1 MENELQLFQNPDFG
15 GVRGLMIDGEPWLVG
30 KDVALVLGYS
40 NSRDAL
46 SRHVDDEDKN
56 TVVFHDGTSGNPNMT
71 IINESGLYSLI
82 FSSKLPNAKKFKHWV
97 TSEVLPAIRKTGQY
111 KREEAGRGVTVD
123 DYLKAAS
130 IVATCRNE
138 RLRYVL
144 GFLKQ
149 AGIEHNVKENEECQN
164 PGFETEQDAKAAAVE
179 RMRQVKVDKDFSYTQ
194 LGRILGI
201 DKVQIHRYVNGQVFP
216 SFPRALFIIE
226 RLKEVQ

>member
-1 MENELQLFQNPDFG
+1 MENELQLFQSPDFG
-15 GVRGLMIDGEPWLVG
+15 GIRGLLIDGEPWLVG
-30 KDVALVLGYS
+30 KDVALVLGYAKPQNAIAS
-40 NSRDAL
+40 
-46 SRHVDDEDKN
+46 HIDDEDRKGAPIQ
-56 TVVFHDGTSGNPNMT
+56 GTPGGTQEMT

-111 KREEAGRGVTVD
+111 KCEKAGRNITVD

-164 PGFETEQDAKAAAVE
+164 SGFETEQAAKAAAVE

>member
-30 KDVALVLGYS
+30 KDVALVLGYK
-40 NSRDAL
+40 NPQEAIRT
-46 SRHVDDEDKN
+46 HVDPDDKGVSEILTPGGKQN
-56 TVVFHDGTSGNPNMT
+56 VP

-164 PGFETEQDAKAAAVE
+164 PGFETEQAAKAAAVE

>member
-30 KDVALVLGYS
+30 KDVALVLGYK
-40 NSRDAL
+40 NPQEAIRT
-46 SRHVDDEDKN
+46 HVDPDDKGVSEILTPGGKQN
-56 TVVFHDGTSGNPNMT
+56 VP

-82 FSSKLPNAKKFKHWV
+82 FSSKLPNAKRFKHWV
-97 TSEVLPAIRKTGQY
+97 TSDVLPAIRKTGQY

-164 PGFETEQDAKAAAVE
+164 SGFETEQAAKAAAVE

>member
-30 KDVALVLGYS
+30 KDVALVLGYC
-40 NSRDAL
+40 NPQKAIRD
-46 SRHVDDEDKN
+46 HVDEDDR
-56 TVVFHDGTSGNPNMT
+56 TVNDSFTVNGTA
-71 IINESGLYSLI
+71 IVLINESGLYSLI

-164 PGFETEQDAKAAAVE
+164 PGFETEQAAKAAAVE

>member
-15 GVRGLMIDGEPWLVG
+15 GVRGLTIDGEPWLVG
-30 KDVALVLGYS
+30 KDVALVLGYC
-40 NSRDAL
+40 NPQKAIRD
-46 SRHVDDEDKN
+46 HVDEDDR
-56 TVVFHDGTSGNPNMT
+56 TVNESFTVNGTA
-71 IINESGLYSLI
+71 IVLINESGLYSLI
-82 FSSKLPNAKKFKHWV
+82 FSSKLPNAKKFKRWV

-111 KREEAGRGVTVD
+111 RRKEAGRDVTVD

-149 AGIEHNVKENEECQN
+149 AGIEYSVGGDAEKQDSDM
-164 PGFETEQDAKAAAVE
+164 ETEQMTKAAAVE
-179 RMRQVKVDKDFSYTQ
+179 RMRQVRADKEFSCAQ

-201 DKVQIHRYVNGQVFP
+201 DRVQICRYVNGQMFP
-216 SFPRALFIIE
+216 TFARALFIIE

>member
-82 FSSKLPNAKKFKHWV
+82 FSSKLPNAKRFKHWV

>member
-15 GVRGLMIDGEPWLVG
+15 GVRGLTIDGEPWLVG
-30 KDVALVLGYS
+30 KDVALVLGYK
-40 NSRDAL
+40 NPQEAIRT
-46 SRHVDDEDKN
+46 HVDLDDKGVSEILTPGGKQN
-56 TVVFHDGTSGNPNMT
+56 VP

-82 FSSKLPNAKKFKHWV
+82 FSSKLPNAKKFKRWV

-111 KREEAGRGVTVD
+111 RRKEAGREVTVD

-130 IVATCRNE
+130 IVAACRNE

-149 AGIEHNVKENEECQN
+149 AGIEYSVGGDAEKQDSDM
-164 PGFETEQDAKAAAVE
+164 ETEQMTKAAAVE
-179 RMRQVKVDKDFSYTQ
+179 RMRQVRADKEFSCAQ

-201 DKVQIHRYVNGQVFP
+201 DRVQIHRYVNGQMFP
-216 SFPRALFIIE
+216 TFARALFIIE

>member
-15 GVRGLMIDGEPWLVG
+15 GVRGLTIDGEPWLVG

-40 NSRDAL
+40 NPQKAIRD
-46 SRHVDDEDKN
+46 HVDEDDR
-56 TVVFHDGTSGNPNMT
+56 TVNESFTVNGTA
-71 IINESGLYSLI
+71 IVLINESGLYSLI
-82 FSSKLPNAKKFKHWV
+82 FSSKLPNARKFKRWV

-111 KREEAGRGVTVD
+111 RRKEAGRDVTVD

-149 AGIEHNVKENEECQN
+149 AGIEYSVGGDAEKQDSDM
-164 PGFETEQDAKAAAVE
+164 ETEQMTKAAAVE
-179 RMRQVKVDKDFSYTQ
+179 RMRQVRADKEFSCAQ

-201 DKVQIHRYVNGQVFP
+201 DRVQICRYVNGKMFP
-216 SFPRALFIIE
+216 TFARALFIIE
-226 RLKEVQ
+226 RLKEAQ

>member
-30 KDVALVLGYS
+30 KGVALVLGYK
-40 NSRDAL
+40 NPQEAIRT
-46 SRHVDDEDKN
+46 HVDPDDKGVSEILTPGGKQN
-56 TVVFHDGTSGNPNMT
+56 VP

-164 PGFETEQDAKAAAVE
+164 PGFETEQAAKAAAVE

>member
-30 KDVALVLGYS
+30 KDVALVLGYK
-40 NSRDAL
+40 NPQEAIRT
-46 SRHVDDEDKN
+46 HVDPDDKGVSEILTPGGKQN
-56 TVVFHDGTSGNPNMT
+56 VP

-82 FSSKLPNAKKFKHWV
+82 FSSKLPNAKRFKHWV
-97 TSEVLPAIRKTGQY
+97 TSDVLPAIRKTGQY
-111 KREEAGRGVTVD
+111 KREEAGRGITVD

-164 PGFETEQDAKAAAVE
+164 SGFETEQAAKAAAVE

>member
-15 GVRGLMIDGEPWLVG
+15 GVRGLTIDGEPWLVG

-40 NSRDAL
+40 NPQKAIRD
-46 SRHVDDEDKN
+46 HVDEDDR
-56 TVVFHDGTSGNPNMT
+56 TVNESFTVNGTA
-71 IINESGLYSLI
+71 IVLINESGLYSLI

-111 KREEAGRGVTVD
+111 RREEAGREVTVD

-149 AGIEHNVKENEECQN
+149 AGIEHSVRGDAEKQDLDM
-164 PGFETEQDAKAAAVE
+164 ETEQMTKAAAVE
-179 RMRQVKVDKDFSYTQ
+179 RMRQVRADKDFSYTQ

-201 DKVQIHRYVNGQVFP
+201 DKVQTYRYVNGQVFP

>member
-111 KREEAGRGVTVD
+111 KRGEAGRGVTVD

-164 PGFETEQDAKAAAVE
+164 PGFETEQAAKAAAVE

>member
-30 KDVALVLGYS
+30 KDVALVLGYK
-40 NSRDAL
+40 NPQEAVRT
-46 SRHVDDEDKN
+46 HVDPDDKGVSEILTPGGKQN
-56 TVVFHDGTSGNPNMT
+56 VP

-164 PGFETEQDAKAAAVE
+164 PGFETEQAAKAAAVE

>member
-15 GVRGLMIDGEPWLVG
+15 GVRGLTIDGEPWLVG

-40 NSRDAL
+40 NPRDAL
-46 SRHVDDEDKN
+46 SRHVDEEDKG
-56 TVVFHDGTSGNPNMT
+56 VVKHDTLGGAQDMT

-82 FSSKLPNAKKFKHWV
+82 FSSKLPDAKKFKRWV

-111 KREEAGRGVTVD
+111 RRKEAGRDVTVD

-149 AGIEHNVKENEECQN
+149 AGIEYSVRGDAEKQDSDM
-164 PGFETEQDAKAAAVE
+164 ETEQMTKAAAVE
-179 RMRQVKVDKDFSYTQ
+179 RMRQVRADKEFSCAQ

-201 DKVQIHRYVNGQVFP
+201 DRVQICRYVNGQMFP
-216 SFPRALFIIE
+216 TFARALFIIE

>member
-30 KDVALVLGYS
+30 KDVALVLGYC
-40 NSRDAL
+40 NSRKAL
-46 SRHVDDEDKN
+46 ADHVDKEDKGV
-56 TVVFHDGTSGNPNMT
+56 TKCDTLGGTQDMT

-111 KREEAGRGVTVD
+111 KREEAGRDVTVD

-164 PGFETEQDAKAAAVE
+164 SGFETEQAAKAAAVE

>member
-30 KDVALVLGYS
+30 KDVALVLGYK
-40 NSRDAL
+40 NPQEAIRT
-46 SRHVDDEDKN
+46 HVDPDDKGVSEILTPGGKQN
-56 TVVFHDGTSGNPNMT
+56 VP

-164 PGFETEQDAKAAAVE
+164 PGFETEQAAKAAAVE

-201 DKVQIHRYVNGQVFP
+201 DRVQIHRYVNGQVFP

>member
-30 KDVALVLGYS
+30 KDVALVLGYK
-40 NSRDAL
+40 NPQEAIRT
-46 SRHVDDEDKN
+46 HVDPDDTGVSEILTPGGKQN
-56 TVVFHDGTSGNPNMT
+56 VP

-82 FSSKLPNAKKFKHWV
+82 FSSKLPNAKRFKHWV
-97 TSEVLPAIRKTGQY
+97 TSDVLPAIRKTGQY

-164 PGFETEQDAKAAAVE
+164 SGFETEQAAKAAAVE

>member
-15 GVRGLMIDGEPWLVG
+15 GVRGLTIDGEPWLVG

-40 NSRDAL
+40 NPQKAIRD
-46 SRHVDDEDKN
+46 HVDEDDR
-56 TVVFHDGTSGNPNMT
+56 TVNDSFTVNGTA
-71 IINESGLYSLI
+71 IVLINESGLYSLI
-82 FSSKLPNAKKFKHWV
+82 FSSKLPNAKKFKRWV

-111 KREEAGRGVTVD
+111 RRKEAGRDVTVD

-149 AGIEHNVKENEECQN
+149 AGIEYSVGGDAEKQDSDM
-164 PGFETEQDAKAAAVE
+164 ETEQMTKAAAVE
-179 RMRQVKVDKDFSYTQ
+179 RMRQVRADKEFSCAQ

-201 DKVQIHRYVNGQVFP
+201 DRVQICRYVNGQLFP
-216 SFPRALFIIE
+216 TFARALFIIE

>member
-15 GVRGLMIDGEPWLVG
+15 GVRGLTIDGEPWLVG
-30 KDVALVLGYS
+30 KDVALVLGYG

-56 TVVFHDGTSGNPNMT
+56 TVVIHDGTSGNPNMT

-82 FSSKLPNAKKFKHWV
+82 FSSKLPNAKKFKRWV

-111 KREEAGRGVTVD
+111 RRKEAGRDVTVD

-149 AGIEHNVKENEECQN
+149 ASIEYSVGGDAEKQDSDM
-164 PGFETEQDAKAAAVE
+164 ETEQMTKAAAVE
-179 RMRQVKVDKDFSYTQ
+179 RMRQVRADKEFSCAQ

-201 DKVQIHRYVNGQVFP
+201 DRVRICRYVDGQMFLT
-216 SFPRALFIIE
+216 FARALFIIE

>member
-111 KREEAGRGVTVD
+111 KREEAGRDVTVD

-164 PGFETEQDAKAAAVE
+164 PGFETEQAAKAAAVE

>member
-15 GVRGLMIDGEPWLVG
+15 GVRGLTIDGEPWLVG

-40 NSRDAL
+40 NPRKAL
-46 SRHVDDEDKN
+46 VDHVDKEDKGV
-56 TVVFHDGTSGNPNMT
+56 TKCDTLGGTQDMT

-82 FSSKLPNAKKFKHWV
+82 FSSKLPNAKRFKRWV
-97 TSEVLPAIRKTGQY
+97 TSEVLPVIRKTGQY
-111 KREEAGRGVTVD
+111 RRKEAGRDVTVD

-149 AGIEHNVKENEECQN
+149 AGIEYSVGGDAEKQDSDM
-164 PGFETEQDAKAAAVE
+164 ETEQTTKAAAVE
-179 RMRQVKVDKDFSYTQ
+179 RMRQVRADKEFSCAQ

-201 DKVQIHRYVNGQVFP
+201 DRVQICRYVNGQIFP
-216 SFPRALFIIE
+216 TFASALFIIE

>member
-1 MENELQLFQNPDFG
+1 
-15 GVRGLMIDGEPWLVG
+15 
-30 KDVALVLGYS
+30 
-40 NSRDAL
+40 
-46 SRHVDDEDKN
+46 
-56 TVVFHDGTSGNPNMT
+56 MT

-111 KREEAGRGVTVD
+111 RRKEAGRDVTVD

-149 AGIEHNVKENEECQN
+149 AGIEYSVGGDAEKQDSDM
-164 PGFETEQDAKAAAVE
+164 ETEQMTKAAAVE
-179 RMRQVKVDKDFSYTQ
+179 RMRQVRADKEFSCAQ

-201 DKVQIHRYVNGQVFP
+201 DRVQICRYVNGQLFP
-216 SFPRALFIIE
+216 TFARALFIIE

>member
-15 GVRGLMIDGEPWLVG
+15 GVRGLTIDGEPWLVG

-40 NSRDAL
+40 NPRKAL
-46 SRHVDDEDKN
+46 VDHVDKEDKGV
-56 TVVFHDGTSGNPNMT
+56 TKCDTLGGTQDMT

-82 FSSKLPNAKKFKHWV
+82 FSSKLPNAKKFKRWV

-111 KREEAGRGVTVD
+111 RRKEAGRDVTVD

>member
-15 GVRGLMIDGEPWLVG
+15 GVRGLTIDGEPWLVG
-30 KDVALVLGYS
+30 KDVALVLGYG

-46 SRHVDDEDKN
+46 SRHVDEEDKG
-56 TVVFHDGTSGNPNMT
+56 VVKHDTLGGAQDMT

-82 FSSKLPNAKKFKHWV
+82 FSSKLPNAKKFKRWV
-97 TSEVLPAIRKTGQY
+97 TNEVLPAIRKTGQY
-111 KREEAGRGVTVD
+111 RRKEAGRDVTVD

-149 AGIEHNVKENEECQN
+149 AGIEYSVRGDAEKQDSDM
-164 PGFETEQDAKAAAVE
+164 ETEQMTKAAAVE
-179 RMRQVKVDKDFSYTQ
+179 RMRQVRADKEFSCAQ

-201 DKVQIHRYVNGQVFP
+201 DRVQICRYVNGQMFP
-216 SFPRALFIIE
+216 TFARALFIIE

>member
-15 GVRGLMIDGEPWLVG
+15 GVRGLTIDGEPWLVG
-30 KDVALVLGYS
+30 KDVALVLGYC
-40 NSRDAL
+40 NPQKAIRD
-46 SRHVDDEDKN
+46 HVDEDDR
-56 TVVFHDGTSGNPNMT
+56 TVNESFTVNGTA
-71 IINESGLYSLI
+71 IVLINESGLYSLI
-82 FSSKLPNAKKFKHWV
+82 FSSKLPNAKKFKRWV

-111 KREEAGRGVTVD
+111 RRKEAGRDVTVD

-149 AGIEHNVKENEECQN
+149 AGIEYSVGGDAEKQDSDM
-164 PGFETEQDAKAAAVE
+164 ETEQMTKAAAVE
-179 RMRQVKVDKDFSYTQ
+179 RMRQVRADKEFSCAQ

-201 DKVQIHRYVNGQVFP
+201 DRVQICRYVNGQMFP
-216 SFPRALFIIE
+216 TFARTLFIIE

>member
-15 GVRGLMIDGEPWLVG
+15 GVRGLTIDGEPWLVG
-30 KDVALVLGYS
+30 KDVALVLGYG

-56 TVVFHDGTSGNPNMT
+56 TVVIHDGTSGNPNMT

-82 FSSKLPNAKKFKHWV
+82 FSSKLPNAKKFKRWV

-111 KREEAGRGVTVD
+111 RRKEAGRDVTVD

-149 AGIEHNVKENEECQN
+149 AGIEYSVRGDAEKQDSDM
-164 PGFETEQDAKAAAVE
+164 ETEQMTKAAAVE
-179 RMRQVKVDKDFSYTQ
+179 RMRQT
-194 LGRILGI
+194 
-201 DKVQIHRYVNGQVFP
+201 
-216 SFPRALFIIE
+216 
-226 RLKEVQ
+226 EVQ

>member
-164 PGFETEQDAKAAAVE
+164 PGFETEQAAKAAAVE